1 MPFTGSHPAA
11 VLPLG
16 RTGLVPSALVIGS
29 MIPDLP
35 YFVALPVDAR
45 TTHTVV
51 GALTV
56 DVALGLAV
64 FCLWQ
69 GLLAPAAIAAA
80 PAGVRARLD
89 QPMPVGIREHLHT
102 IRGAASVALSLAIGA
117 LTHVVWD
124 SFTHRNEWGVAR
136 VDWLAE
142 QHRGLPG
149 YVWAQYLS
157 GIVGA
162 VVIVGWAI
170 RWYRRTAPANT
181 DVDPGPWW
189 PWLVLALAA
198 VLGAAVG
205 ARRPLLATGG
215 PDWREA
221 SFHAAAAAGSAVGLV
236 ALLLAVGWALRLRR
250 R

>member
-51 GALTV
+51 GALTT

-89 QPMPVGIREHLHT
+89 QRLPVGIREHLQT
-102 IRGAASVALSLAIGA
+102 SRGAASVAMSLAIGA

-136 VDWLAE
+136 VDWLGE
-142 QHRGLPG
+142 QHGGLPG
-149 YVWAQYLS
+149 YLWAQYLS

-162 VVIVGWAI
+162 VVIVGWVV
-170 RWYRRTAPANT
+170 RWYRRTAPTTPGA
-181 DVDPGPWW
+181 VPGPRW
-189 PWLVLALAA
+189 PWLVLVFAA
-198 VLGAAVG
+198 MLGAAVG

-221 SFHAAAAAGSAVGLV
+221 SFHAAAGAVSAVGL
-236 ALLLAVGWALRLRR
+236 AAFLLAVGWALRQRR